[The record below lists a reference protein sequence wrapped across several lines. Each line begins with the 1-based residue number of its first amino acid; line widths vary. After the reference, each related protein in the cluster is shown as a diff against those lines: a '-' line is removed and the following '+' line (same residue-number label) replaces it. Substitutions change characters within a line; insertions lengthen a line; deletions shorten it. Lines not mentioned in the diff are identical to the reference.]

1 MHSQLYRQVQR
12 AGWMQWHVL
21 CHLPNGTNLRRRNG
35 QCVRMRPQLYQQV
48 WWCQRWMQWH
58 VYRPVLREFHMSK
71 WRVPIM
77 WKPDCMQR
85 IVREPSVGSNQLRV
99 VRRRNLL

>member
-12 AGWMQWHVL
+12 AGWMQRHVL
-21 CHLPNGTNLRRRNG
+21 CHLPNGTNLRRRNP

-58 VYRPVLREFHMSK
+58 VYWPVLREFHMSK
-71 WRVPIM
+71 WCVPIM
-77 WKPDCMQR
+77 RKPDGMQR
-85 IVREPSVGSNQLRV
+85 IVREPSVGSE
-99 VRRRNLL
+99 